1 VYDFAV
7 PCRNCNREL
16 RVHDPFEALS
26 ESDVWVWA
34 LVRLQEGWKLPLHL
48 DVNNYTALHKGLL
61 LRLRSVADNL
71 PHRQTL
77 SADR

>member
-1 VYDFAV
+1 
-7 PCRNCNREL
+7 
-16 RVHDPFEALS
+16 
-26 ESDVWVWA
+26 VWVWA